1 MVLPKLNELSHETK
15 VLKRENTAL
24 KRNTLILKKYH
35 DLLKN
40 DIYELKGSQI
50 FRHVGEH
57 DDRLDEIDEELDDLK
72 VAIEKHSKRIQHCE
86 DLENATEK
94 TRFDDLNATLENHS
108 KRIEQLET
116 LEGAMENMRIDGNGE
131 DCPDEAEWEDATL
144 TE

>member
-1 MVLPKLNELSHETK
+1 MILPKLSELSHETK
-15 VLKRENTAL
+15 FLKRENMAL

-35 DLLKN
+35 DLLQKE
-40 DIYELKGSQI
+40 IYELKGSQI

-72 VAIEKHSKRIQHCE
+72 AVIEKHSKRIQHCE
-86 DLENATEK
+86 GLENV
-94 TRFDDLNATLENHS
+94 NATLENHS

-116 LEGAMENMRIDGNGE
+116 LEGAMEKMKIDGNGE
-131 DCPDEAEWEDATL
+131 DAPDEADWEDATL

>member
-1 MVLPKLNELSHETK
+1 MILPKLNELSHETK
-15 VLKRENTAL
+15 FLKRENMAL

-35 DLLKN
+35 DLLKK

-72 VAIEKHSKRIQHCE
+72 AVIEKHSKRIQHCE
-86 DLENATEK
+86 GLENATEK
-94 TRFDDLNATLENHS
+94 MQVEDLNARLENHS
-108 KRIEQLET
+108 KRIAQLET
-116 LEGAMENMRIDGNGE
+116 LEGAMEKMNIDGNGG
-131 DCPDEAEWEDATL
+131 DATDEAEWEDATL

>member
-15 VLKRENTAL
+15 FLKRENAAL
-24 KRNTLILKKYH
+24 KRNTLILKNYY
-35 DLLKN
+35 DLLKK
-40 DIYELKGSQI
+40 DIHELKGSQI

-72 VAIEKHSKRIQHCE
+72 VVIEKHSKRIQHCE

-108 KRIEQLET
+108 KRIEKLET
-116 LEGAMENMRIDGNGE
+116 LEGAMDNMRIDGNRG
-131 DCPDEAEWEDATL
+131 DCPNEAEWEDATL